1 MKTIHSQSYI
11 ELLANLRRARTA
23 KSISQADL
31 SKKLHKPQSYIS
43 KIECGERRLDV
54 IELFR
59 LCSLLEIQLKDVIPQ
74 EFIKVL

>member
-11 ELLANLRRARTA
+11 ELLANLRKARTA
-23 KSISQADL
+23 KNISQICL
-31 SKKLHKPQSYIS
+31 SKQLHKPQSYIS

-74 EFIKVL
+74 EFIAVL

>member
-11 ELLANLRRARTA
+11 ELLANLRKARTA
-23 KSISQADL
+23 KNISQICL
-31 SKKLHKPQSYIS
+31 SKQLDKPQSYIS

-74 EFIKVL
+74 EFIAVL